1 MKTCTVC
8 NKEKDD
14 DAFHYQRNQCKEC
27 RKAIQR
33 QYRKST
39 TKAKEWVEQ
48 NKEKMAELQHNNYKK
63 NKEKINKN
71 YRERYANDPVFRKL
85 RTYRRGLNNFFHGKT
100 KTNKHIDCHHNQFIN
115 WIQSA
120 WTGDMSMEN
129 YGTVWVLDHVIPL
142 DKIETDED
150 FSMISKWWNIRPVTM
165 KFNLVKNKYIDSDQA
180 LLHLGKLKK
189 YTTDDQ
195 YNCYKTY
202 LAKHLVAG
210 NPLET

>member
-8 NKEKDD
+8 NIEKDD
-14 DAFHYQRNQCKEC
+14 DAFNYQRNQCKDC

-39 TKAKEWVEQ
+39 TKAKEWVEK
-48 NKEKMAELQHNNYKK
+48 NRERMTELQHNNYEK
-63 NKEKINKN
+63 NKEQINEK
-71 YRERYANDPVFRKL
+71 YKERYANDPVFRKVRL
-85 RTYRRGLNNFFHGKT
+85 YRASMSSFLRGLI
-100 KTNKHIDCHHNQFIN
+100 KTNKHIGCTQPFFLK

-120 WTGDMSMEN
+120 FTVGMTMEN
-129 YGTVWVLDHVIPL
+129 YGTEWVLDHIIPL
-142 DKIETDED
+142 DKAETEED
-150 FSMISKWWNIRPVTM
+150 FAIISKWFNIRPVTM

-180 LLHLGKLKK
+180 LIHLGHLKK
-189 YTTDDQ
+189 HATDDQ
-195 YNCYKTY
+195 HKSYKTY